1 MRVTFALHCS
11 GHMRNAA
18 RRILL
23 SFTLLCTLPG
33 CDSSDGGAT
42 AAALSWRDAQEKW
55 HRRDVDAYRAWT
67 ALPENTPEAL
77 RAGRLLQEAD
87 RHYRRGISLF
97 AQDDIYAARQSF
109 NEGAA
114 IAPIDPLH
122 YLTLARM
129 YELKDLPERA
139 ARYYAKFSQALPD
152 APEAAAARDAA
163 RKVDPGFEGVF
174 DPPSPQT
181 SDPPMPKSRFVLP
194 ITLGGAVATTVLV
207 LLLVLVLSPRLGVAS
222 LSRLI
227 DQAPEM
233 HTAVAYLIGSLRHE
247 LLKHRIGVA
256 ADVIQSLVSGETTG
270 PQRVFLGER
279 LFKGNPLDEAWRA
292 HMSAFVRVLGPR
304 FNPKRDRAFR
314 RAERAVLRIA
324 GLEDSIYTHSK
335 SAIRTLSEA
344 RTVLLD
350 FDRQLAFLQS
360 KLVRTRVDTAL
371 LEQAA
376 AEVRGEYAAGAVR
389 LDDLFIEEVEGE
401 ISIEVPRG
409 DLLLILKNVLRN
421 AVVAVDRNDS
431 DKRVGMGVRLSLEP
445 TGQEIVR
452 LCIWDTSPDA
462 PSEAQLRGS
471 RADSGLGLVM
481 LAVRRY
487 GGTLAV
493 RDGAGL
499 YCKEASIRFFR
510 AFDDAEER
518 EGS

>member
-1 MRVTFALHCS
+1 MRK
-11 GHMRNAA
+11 NA
-18 RRILL
+18 RRIPLL
-23 SFTLLCTLPG
+23 LALLCALPG
-33 CDSSDGGAT
+33 CGSPAEGPDST
-42 AAALSWRDAQEKW
+42 AERWKAAQEKW
-55 HRRDVDAYRAWT
+55 HRRDVDAYQAWT
-67 ALPENTPEAL
+67 ALPEDTPESI
-77 RAGRLLQEAD
+77 RARQLLQKAD
-87 RHYRRGISLF
+87 RHYRRGISNF
-97 AQDDIYAARQSF
+97 AQDDADAARQAF
-109 NEGAA
+109 DEGAA
-114 IAPIDPLH
+114 IAPIDPRH

-129 YELKDLPERA
+129 YELKELPERA
-139 ARYYAKFSQALPD
+139 ARYYAKFAQALPD
-152 APEAAAARDAA
+152 APEADAARAAA

-174 DPPSPQT
+174 DPPSARTPV
-181 SDPPMPKSRFVLP
+181 PEAPKSRSILP
-194 ITLGGAVATTVLV
+194 ALAGAVATIAALLL
-207 LLLVLVLSPRLGVAS
+207 LLLVLRPRLGGGGS
-222 LSRLI
+222 LDRLI

-256 ADVIQSLVSGETTG
+256 ADVIQSLASGETTG

-279 LFKGNPLDEAWRA
+279 LFEGIPLDEAWFA
-292 HMSAFVRVLGPR
+292 HVSAFSRVLGPR
-304 FNPKRDRAFR
+304 FNPKRDRTFQ
-314 RAERAVLRIA
+314 RAERAVLRVA
-324 GLEDSIYTHSK
+324 GLKDSIYTHSQ
-335 SAIRTLSEA
+335 SAVRTLSEA

-421 AVVAVDRNDS
+421 AIVAVDRNDS

-462 PSEAQLRGS
+462 PSEAQLHGG

-487 GGTLAV
+487 GGTLEV
-493 RDGAGL
+493 RDGVGL